1 MRGRS
6 KSVAR
11 KRTDGDDGKA
21 RASREGERQQ
31 DAATSTSPPS
41 QRSLRPEAGVAIPRE
56 LLAPV
61 ELCAVDG
68 RLSSLAR
75 GYSKKPYVR
84 AELTAALG
92 RRKRWNFV
100 FVSHP
105 DVLVA
110 LALSSADYAGLAFLW
125 LYDLKAERFA
135 DFEQMAPFARGI
147 SLGATLDEE
156 AEFRHKRI
164 HAKWQRRGSDI
175 EVTATIPD
183 LGGSPVS
190 LQLRFPLSAD
200 DEHLYLVVPWSD
212 TVFNYTAKLAA
223 IPAQGELSVGSQRY
237 VFSPEDTTASVDF
250 TRGVWPY
257 RIAWHWACGSGLIAD
272 TRPGQTSPRRI
283 GLNFGAGWTDGTG
296 VLENALYVDGK
307 VYPLWEP
314 IAFTFDSANLRAPWR
329 LRTTQSDRVSL
340 TFTPVFSRRQDTNY
354 FVIRMMLDQVMG
366 HFSGHIAVDHSDGNR
381 EVILLDRLPGI
392 AEDHFARW

>member
-1 MRGRS
+1 MTG
-6 KSVAR
+6 R
-11 KRTDGDDGKA
+11 KRTADKA
-21 RASREGERQQ
+21 DEAKSRRGGSEAPRP
-31 DAATSTSPPS
+31 ATETTITP
-41 QRSLRPEAGVAIPRE
+41 PRE

-68 RLSSLAR
+68 RLSALAR
-75 GYSKKPYVR
+75 GFAKRPYVR
-84 AELTAALG
+84 AELTAAIG

-100 FVSHP
+100 FISHP

-135 DFEQMAPFARGI
+135 DFEQMAPLARGVK
-147 SLGATLDEE
+147 LGATLDDE
-156 AEFRHKRI
+156 AEFRHNRI
-164 HAKWQRRGSDI
+164 LARWQRRGDDL
-175 EVTATIPD
+175 EVSATIPD
-183 LGGSPVS
+183 MGGSPVS
-190 LQLRFPLSAD
+190 LQLRFPLSPD

-212 TVFNYTAKLAA
+212 TVFNYTGKLVA
-223 IPAQGELSVGSQRY
+223 IPASGELSVGSQRY
-237 VFSPEDTTASVDF
+237 VFTPETTTASVDF

-272 TRPGQTSPRRI
+272 RRPGSDGTAQRRI

-296 VLENALYVDGK
+296 VLENALYLDGK

-314 IAFTFDSANLRAPWR
+314 IAFTFDSANLRAPWK
-329 LRTTQSDRVSL
+329 LRTPNSDRVDL
-340 TFTPVFSRRQDTNY
+340 TFTPVYSRRQDSN
-354 FVIRMMLDQVMG
+354 FFIIRMMLDQVMG
-366 HFSGHIAVDHSDGNR
+366 HFSGRIAIDRADGER
-381 EVILLDRLPGI
+381 EVIELAGLPGI

>member
-1 MRGRS
+1 MTG
-6 KSVAR
+6 R
-11 KRTDGDDGKA
+11 KRTGGKGGEA
-21 RASREGERQQ
+21 SSGRAGA
-31 DAATSTSPPS
+31 DAAISP
-41 QRSLRPEAGVAIPRE
+41 PRE

-68 RLSSLAR
+68 RLSALAR
-75 GYSKKPYVR
+75 GFAKRPYVR
-84 AELTAALG
+84 AELTAAVG

-100 FVSHP
+100 FISHP

-125 LYDLKAERFA
+125 LYDLKAQRFA
-135 DFEQMAPFARGI
+135 DFEQMAPLARGI
-147 SLGATLDEE
+147 KLGATLDDE
-156 AEFRHKRI
+156 AEFRHTRI
-164 HAKWQRRGSDI
+164 HARWQRRGSDI

-183 LGGSPVS
+183 MGGSPVS
-190 LQLRFPLSAD
+190 LQLRFPLSPD

-212 TVFNYTAKLAA
+212 TVFNYTGKLAA
-223 IPAQGELSVGSQRY
+223 IPASGELSLGSQRY
-237 VFSPEDTTASVDF
+237 VFTPETTTASVDF

-257 RIAWHWACGSGLIAD
+257 RIAWHWACGSGLIPD
-272 TRPGQTSPRRI
+272 RRPGVGEAGALRRV

-314 IAFTFDSANLRAPWR
+314 IAFTFDNANLRAPWK
-329 LRTTQSDRVSL
+329 LRTPNSDRVDL
-340 TFTPVFSRRQDTNY
+340 TFTPVYSRRQDTN
-354 FVIRMMLDQVMG
+354 FFIIRMMLDQVMG
-366 HFSGHIAVDHSDGNR
+366 HFSGRIAIDRADGER
-381 EVILLDRLPGI
+381 EVIELDGLAGI

>member
-1 MRGRS
+1 MTG
-6 KSVAR
+6 R
-11 KRTDGDDGKA
+11 KRTGQ
-21 RASREGERQQ
+21 RAGEPKSQQ
-31 DAATSTSPPS
+31 AGADAAISP
-41 QRSLRPEAGVAIPRE
+41 PRE

-75 GYSKKPYVR
+75 GFAKRPYVR
-84 AELTAALG
+84 AELTAAVG

-100 FVSHP
+100 FISHP

-135 DFEQMAPFARGI
+135 DFEQMVPLARGVK
-147 SLGATLDEE
+147 LGATLDDE
-156 AEFRHKRI
+156 AEFRHPRI
-164 HAKWQRRGSDI
+164 HARWQRRGSDI

-183 LGGSPVS
+183 MGGSPVS
-190 LQLRFPLSAD
+190 LQLRFPLSPD

-212 TVFNYTAKLAA
+212 TVFNYTGKLAA
-223 IPAQGELSVGSQRY
+223 IPATGELSVGSQRY
-237 VFSPEDTTASVDF
+237 VFSPETTTASVDF

-257 RIAWHWACGSGLIAD
+257 RIAWHWACGSGLIPD
-272 TRPGQTSPRRI
+272 LRPGESGSGALRRV

-296 VLENALYVDGK
+296 VLENALYLDGK

-314 IAFTFDSANLRAPWR
+314 IAFTFDTANLRAPWK
-329 LRTTQSDRVSL
+329 LRTPNSDRVDL
-340 TFTPVFSRRQDTNY
+340 TFTPVFSRRQDTNL

-366 HFSGHIAVDHSDGNR
+366 HFSGRIAVDRADGER
-381 EVILLDRLPGI
+381 EVIELDALPGI